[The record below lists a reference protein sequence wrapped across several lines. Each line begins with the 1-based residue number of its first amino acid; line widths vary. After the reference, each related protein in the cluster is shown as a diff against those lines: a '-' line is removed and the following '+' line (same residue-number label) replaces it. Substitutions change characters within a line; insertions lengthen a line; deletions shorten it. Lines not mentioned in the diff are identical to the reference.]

1 MKLTFLGTGTSTG
14 VPEIGCQCETCI
26 SNDPRDKRLR
36 CSAIVEVEGKNIL
49 IDCGPDFRTQMLEN
63 KIKSIDAV
71 LITHEHYDHV
81 GGLDDIRPFS
91 FDKDMPIYAEQ
102 NVIDAIQTRMPYA
115 FQDNHLAGLPH
126 FNLQPVDITSFKI
139 ADIEVT
145 PIRLMHGKLPI
156 VGYRI
161 GSMAYLT
168 DVKTIPEEE
177 FGKLTN
183 LDVLVI
189 EALRLDNKHKTH
201 AGLDEALA
209 LIERI
214 NPRHTYLTHISHRL
228 GKHNERESLLPANT
242 FLAYDNLQINLTNT

>member
-14 VPEIGCQCETCI
+14 VPEIGCQCEVCR
-26 SNDPRDKRLR
+26 SNDTRDKRLR
-36 CSAIVEVEGKNIL
+36 CSAIIETKGQNIL

-91 FDKDMPIYAEQ
+91 FDKDMPIHAEP

-115 FQDNHLAGLPH
+115 FREDYLAGLPH
-126 FNLQPVDITSFKI
+126 FNLQPVDLTPFEI
-139 ADIEVT
+139 AGIEVT

-168 DVKTIPEEE
+168 DVKTIPEGE

-189 EALRLDNKHKTH
+189 ESLRLDSKHNTH
-201 AGLDEALA
+201 AGLDEALSFVS
-209 LIERI
+209 RI
-214 NPRHTYLTHISHRL
+214 NPRHTYLTHISHKF
-228 GKHNERESLLPANT
+228 GKHGEIESRLPKNI
-242 FLAYDNLQINLTNT
+242 FLAYDNLQIEVK